1 SKNGIVNVNE
11 RDDHGSTPAHK
22 AAGQGHIDALQWL
35 IEIGANVGI
44 QNHAGET
51 PKDVARRFAQLAA
64 VKVLGGTQAEA
75 DGEAYAD
82 GVDVDDVDD
91 MSDPPYGNTEG
102 DSLQLTPE
110 QIQQAQGRAK
120 KKIDELRRLLLVAE
134 ENYKQLGGKP
144 SVEERREKREIR
156 DRDRQIEEL
165 TSQLDYERLKR
176 ERLEGQLDEYRRE
189 IAQLQQQVQ
198 RYEAAF
204 KQQELEAQREQEKRQ
219 RSGTKKSGSRK
230 KPPTSGGSGG
240 GGGLAGR
247 SRGDPGGVFIKRS
260 SRTRVP
266 FITVW
271 SIGSDRRDLQQKNP
285 IGIAETAAFPKLKWK
300 NPLLH
305 AAFTGRNVM
314 LLSTMHHDRQ
324 LLPNGKPVAIGSYY
338 NSTKS
343 GTDTC
348 NRMFRTS
355 DCKRKSDSCEKA
367 IFGGILNIAAVNAAA
382 IWRLA
387 HPELCASPN
396 YRNEFQRKAAAQ
408 LLQPLIEERSQSAAL
423 LQNLSNHHRLMFQLA
438 GCRINDEKMKEQARE
453 AAAVV
458 SFWERSRLCDADR
471 VLLLKVLTVAADAPD
486 GIRVTME
493 KLLRDLHPEL
503 QEMLTNAEVPRDFRQ
518 LKKHLKRQQ
527 MELKKHLKQ
536 LQKKE
541 KEEKETSSESSSSE
555 SDEDGDDQMEAEV
568 KALFSSVKMGDFNFC
583 SHILQTGVNVNSTGS
598 QEIFDLL
605 IEKNANPRVFDKDGH
620 DLVILSTSFKRF
632 EILKKLHKL
641 GLPLD
646 HVNEK
651 DGETPL
657 LTACQTS
664 SPEVVNYLLDNGCN
678 VKVMNK
684 KGITPV
690 LRASAMGDLKT
701 VKRLKEHGA
710 QLDVPAVSGDTA
722 ILAAALRG
730 KTSLVEFLYKEGCSV
745 TTSDDNGM
753 GLAHLAA
760 SKSDTELLDSNV
772 NSTDI
777 NGKTAVHFAA
787 LSGRLE
793 IIEFLKNEMK
803 ANCDLADKNG
813 NTPFM
818 LAAGKGHKSVAEKLL
833 DFGADIHLRNK
844 NGENSAY
851 LAVKGNHADMLRYLS
866 MKSCY
871 LDQEDK
877 NGVTPLMLAC
887 KEKNLEAVNFLLSK
901 GCAKNS
907 VARNG
912 RQLIHAALE
921 LLIDSG
927 SDVEHVMD
935 DGRTS
940 LLLAL
945 EKSVK
950 DKQKVAALLI
960 NSGSDVFKK
969 AADGLSSAHVA
980 CKFNK
985 LLSLKKLMEKGVVDA
1000 TNDRSETPL
1009 HITCR
1014 TGKDDLVT
1022 LLLQHHANVNA
1033 IDDKG
1038 ETPIFHAI
1046 AKDSIE
1052 TCTVLIRNGADLNA
1066 VNKDGMS
1073 VLCKAYYE
1081 GRSAIVRLLKS
1092 EHPTINA
1099 NLKQLPG
1106 NIGIFSQNLKNM
1118 NIKVLK
1124 RLFAEGLPVD
1134 RREGSAHLLHHA
1146 IEFCRSDIINLLLDK
1161 NAELRVKD
1169 VNGRTPLFQSIIHG
1183 RIDVAT
1189 KILSQCPEAKDD
1201 VDNDGN
1207 TILHIIVLSGKP
1219 STLQWILGKY
1229 TFDKTQA
1236 NKSGRTALHVAAAVG
1251 SMEMYE
1257 MLLKKGWDATNKIK
1271 ASVNSKTK
1279 VSVGHLAVLSGNMSF
1294 VRQLHETGV
1303 LSKHIG
1309 KTGPSIPQLLAQA
1322 GQMKTLDWFCRSTGV
1337 NFEDSGFLS
1346 VRNAAFVSG
1355 HEQMADW
1362 IIKRGVDLEQRDSTN
1377 GQPGSLAAVLGG
1389 NFHIVRKIFEEQQC
1403 STSARTKH
1411 CSSLLHM
1418 AVCSRNEPLL
1428 RYVLQKGCPREET
1441 DNDGG
1446 TPILEA
1452 VWASNCR
1459 FVKILH
1465 SEYQCNLKKE
1475 CKLQFN
1481 AAHYAAITGNLE
1493 IFEYIKQHLPE
1504 AYFDACNIHGNTPLM
1519 LAVLYSKSESVKYL
1533 LEKFS
1538 PEIDNKNKTSSTA
1551 LHWAALNA
1559 DKNITELLLDRNP
1572 TVDIQDMDG
1581 ATPLM
1586 LAVQSDSVDCADLL
1600 LRKGA
1605 SATTENTYGESAL
1618 TLMQHSKDESMRK
1631 LSEELQE
1638 QLQLERQSGP
1648 VFGHSLGHC
1657 SLKSIHYNDHFPEEE
1672 PAEQLDESDVE
1683 IEDEANEEPEAVQQ
1697 QDEPYQ
1703 AQSEVRAPSVISR
1716 RTAGSAVTRTSVPQS
1731 ERPSE
1736 GRLRGNVIS
1745 TEVYE
1750 AGKSTVSIKIVNPT
1764 EANIQQAIKSL
1775 EELRKLVSERDVV
1788 ENHLC
1793 RMQPP
1798 SLCIEVKTDQP
1809 GRPLEDH
1816 LEELRDREHRY
1827 LPEGTGLKTAKSIL
1841 SGLKYLHS
1849 KGIVHGCLRLTNIRI
1864 VGEEIRLGQYGQL
1877 MRISRLSQHYQQPGY
1892 WRSDPF
1898 TAPEERQLTGTGA
1911 IDRLFT
1917 TSTTAVDMWAFG
1929 CTLHEVL
1936 IGAPPERGAE
1946 NLGSDADYV
1955 TRTFARVQNLDNVPS
1970 TMLQQRRIFP
1980 ENLQNAF
1987 LRVYSTLEGHRVS
2000 VSSRSRSE
2008 GLAPP
2013 RRQLSCHNADIVVIP
2028 SAPRL
2033 RSTSMGSALPSAEA
2047 ATAVLLHVHRD
2058 MSPFRQRL
2066 RQGVPEYEEQLLMTT
2081 ATAAEPDAKLGPV
2094 AWSAVNALTGRKPR
2108 IPLNLA
2114 GDTLDECINVELRNR
2129 VLHRHRQRAAAS
2141 MYSPSQHSRLVVML
2155 VPMKLTLAAKRWIWT
2170 WCPSRRCDNTL
2181 QWPARGGTS
2190 THIVGFPKKPGTLT
2204 LKERRGICLQS
2215 CAPKLFNHYLQQY
2228 LQRPEGGV
2236 VPGGDRDRPAVQR
2249 RDLDADGVAL
2259 ANKLTRRMLVCCA
2272 VTFKIGYERVTNAA
2286 LYRRAGLVRPSD
2298 LLHRRRLQLAGHII
2312 RAEEPVQEV
2321 LLTAAG
2327 TLYYLRGQA
2336 RTQHFVDCLLADAGA
2351 PDSAGGVAFIRDL
2364 KARPMTLTAQSSTSM
2379 AGRLSPDQYFRNFK
2393 FLQRSVKVMDQANGG
2408 LELSFNGLQRIL
2420 SKDGYVKSFNSQI
2433 YYETPDKWRRR
2444 VIYERCKR
2452 VYDAE
2457 MARKIKYSGAELPPA
2472 TPDTQA
2478 VFGFQLVVTLVSAS
2492 VLSTISRHYSLG
2504 RRGQKSIR
2512 IPLVSTRQTE
2522 LDLRDL
2528 HFYSDWQWLLDFS
2541 LIACIVYGITE
2552 FYYGA
2557 LNGGKSDR
2565 TNLSLVWC
2573 CLGVGFALKGLLSIV
2588 RLYSANA
2595 SEFVLLVT
2603 FAFFY
2608 TVMSMGVLVLPPT
2621 VLQLGLDS
2629 PPLSDNQVLRACL
2642 VLIGGFYGALVTFSA
2657 IRHSRVYWDLV
2668 SPDTACL
2675 ETDSAAGLMDT
2686 MSRRLTLLLHH
2697 LSFYAPLGCLLTWF
2711 VP

>member
-1 SKNGIVNVNE
+1 
-11 RDDHGSTPAHK
+11 
-22 AAGQGHIDALQWL
+22 
-35 IEIGANVGI
+35 
-44 QNHAGET
+44 
-51 PKDVARRFAQLAA
+51 
-64 VKVLGGTQAEA
+64 
-75 DGEAYAD
+75 
-82 GVDVDDVDD
+82 
-91 MSDPPYGNTEG
+91 
-102 DSLQLTPE
+102 
-110 QIQQAQGRAK
+110 
-120 KKIDELRRLLLVAE
+120 
-134 ENYKQLGGKP
+134 
-144 SVEERREKREIR
+144 
-156 DRDRQIEEL
+156 
-165 TSQLDYERLKR
+165 
-176 ERLEGQLDEYRRE
+176 
-189 IAQLQQQVQ
+189 
-198 RYEAAF
+198 
-204 KQQELEAQREQEKRQ
+204 
-219 RSGTKKSGSRK
+219 
-230 KPPTSGGSGG
+230 
-240 GGGLAGR
+240 
-247 SRGDPGGVFIKRS
+247 
-260 SRTRVP
+260 
-266 FITVW
+266 
-271 SIGSDRRDLQQKNP
+271 
-285 IGIAETAAFPKLKWK
+285 
-300 NPLLH
+300 
-305 AAFTGRNVM
+305 
-314 LLSTMHHDRQ
+314 
-324 LLPNGKPVAIGSYY
+324 
-338 NSTKS
+338 
-343 GTDTC
+343 
-348 NRMFRTS
+348 
-355 DCKRKSDSCEKA
+355 
-367 IFGGILNIAAVNAAA
+367 
-382 IWRLA
+382 
-387 HPELCASPN
+387 
-396 YRNEFQRKAAAQ
+396 
-408 LLQPLIEERSQSAAL
+408 
-423 LQNLSNHHRLMFQLA
+423 
-438 GCRINDEKMKEQARE
+438 
-453 AAAVV
+453 
-458 SFWERSRLCDADR
+458 
-471 VLLLKVLTVAADAPD
+471 
-486 GIRVTME
+486 ME

-583 SHILQTGVNVNSTGS
+583 SHILQTGVNVNSTGPKKATPLHLAAQEDKADIANLLLSRGADVNAVDRVGNTPLMIAVMRTHRLLIRILVERGTDLKKKNKQSLTAADIALMLEDLEILELLEAKQKAVQYDSKVHDKTILRLVSKGKTQMIDFWLKNFRKKENKCSADQQYKDGRTIAFAAALSGSMEILELVDKYGANLDLPDNSNSSPLFCAAQNGFEKIVKLLLDKGCDVNRVNKNGRTPLFFAIQTSNLCISNLLIEAGADVNKRDANETCPLAHSILSGS

-690 LRASAMGDLKT
+690 LRASAMGDLIS

-730 KTSLVEFLYKEGCSV
+730 KTPLVEFLYKEGCSV

-760 SKSDTELLDSNV
+760 SKSDTELLDVIRRASAPLDEQDNKGNTPLIIATIQPTNLDLMKQFIELKCNVETKNNKGKTATSIAVEQGSVEALNYLISVGGNLGNITKTGETTTMQAAKGNHLEVMKVISTSASQSNV

-793 IIEFLKNEMK
+793 IIEFLKNEIK

-901 GCAKNS
+901 DCAKNS
-907 VARNG
+907 VVRNG
-912 RQLIHAALE
+912 RQLIHAACEGGSLPVVRRIVNLGVPIDSKDTSGVTPLMIAAGGGFIKVAQFLLEKKKELLSMSDESGKTALDHAILSDHVKIVE

-960 NSGSDVFKK
+960 NSGSDVLKK

-985 LLSLKKLMEKGVVDA
+985 LLSLKKLMEKGVGLDTLTQNGDSCLTLAVPKSDPDLINLLLESELDRRHTNSQGHSAVSLACLRGDEKIFSMMFPLSSDETTKRYSNDNTLLHFACEGGSKEVIQKLITEHHMEVDA

-1014 TGKDDLVT
+1014 SGKDDLVT
-1022 LLLQHHANVNA
+1022 LLLQHHANVDA

-1183 RIDVAT
+1183 RIDMAT
-1189 KILSQCPEAKDD
+1189 KILSQCPDAKDD

-1987 LRVYSTLEGHRVS
+1987 LRVYVKLPEDR
-2000 VSSRSRSE
+2000 
-2008 GLAPP
+2008 
-2013 RRQLSCHNADIVVIP
+2013 P
-2028 SAPRL
+2028 SAP
-2033 RSTSMGSALPSAEA
+2033 
-2047 ATAVLLHVHRD
+2047 
-2058 MSPFRQRL
+2058 
-2066 RQGVPEYEEQLLMTT
+2066 
-2081 ATAAEPDAKLGPV
+2081 
-2094 AWSAVNALTGRKPR
+2094 
-2108 IPLNLA
+2108 
-2114 GDTLDECINVELRNR
+2114 
-2129 VLHRHRQRAAAS
+2129 
-2141 MYSPSQHSRLVVML
+2141 
-2155 VPMKLTLAAKRWIWT
+2155 
-2170 WCPSRRCDNTL
+2170 
-2181 QWPARGGTS
+2181 
-2190 THIVGFPKKPGTLT
+2190 
-2204 LKERRGICLQS
+2204 
-2215 CAPKLFNHYLQQY
+2215 
-2228 LQRPEGGV
+2228 
-2236 VPGGDRDRPAVQR
+2236 
-2249 RDLDADGVAL
+2249 
-2259 ANKLTRRMLVCCA
+2259 
-2272 VTFKIGYERVTNAA
+2272 
-2286 LYRRAGLVRPSD
+2286 
-2298 LLHRRRLQLAGHII
+2298 
-2312 RAEEPVQEV
+2312 
-2321 LLTAAG
+2321 
-2327 TLYYLRGQA
+2327 
-2336 RTQHFVDCLLADAGA
+2336 
-2351 PDSAGGVAFIRDL
+2351 
-2364 KARPMTLTAQSSTSM
+2364 
-2379 AGRLSPDQYFRNFK
+2379 
-2393 FLQRSVKVMDQANGG
+2393 
-2408 LELSFNGLQRIL
+2408 
-2420 SKDGYVKSFNSQI
+2420 
-2433 YYETPDKWRRR
+2433 
-2444 VIYERCKR
+2444 
-2452 VYDAE
+2452 
-2457 MARKIKYSGAELPPA
+2457 
-2472 TPDTQA
+2472 
-2478 VFGFQLVVTLVSAS
+2478 
-2492 VLSTISRHYSLG
+2492 
-2504 RRGQKSIR
+2504 
-2512 IPLVSTRQTE
+2512 
-2522 LDLRDL
+2522 
-2528 HFYSDWQWLLDFS
+2528 
-2541 LIACIVYGITE
+2541 
-2552 FYYGA
+2552 
-2557 LNGGKSDR
+2557 
-2565 TNLSLVWC
+2565 
-2573 CLGVGFALKGLLSIV
+2573 
-2588 RLYSANA
+2588 
-2595 SEFVLLVT
+2595 
-2603 FAFFY
+2603 
-2608 TVMSMGVLVLPPT
+2608 
-2621 VLQLGLDS
+2621 
-2629 PPLSDNQVLRACL
+2629 
-2642 VLIGGFYGALVTFSA
+2642 
-2657 IRHSRVYWDLV
+2657 
-2668 SPDTACL
+2668 
-2675 ETDSAAGLMDT
+2675 
-2686 MSRRLTLLLHH
+2686 TLLNDLQ
-2697 LSFYAPLGCLLTWF
+2697 
-2711 VP
+2711 